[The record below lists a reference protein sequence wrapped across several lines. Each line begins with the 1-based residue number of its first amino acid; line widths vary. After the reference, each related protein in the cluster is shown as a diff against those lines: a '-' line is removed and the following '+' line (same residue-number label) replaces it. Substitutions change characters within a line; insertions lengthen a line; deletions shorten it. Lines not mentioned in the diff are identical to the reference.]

1 MTYLDKVKAEIKKA
15 AKESWDAVKKG
26 AKKAEEKGEEIAE
39 IGKLRYLIFRSHVK
53 AEDLFGKLGG
63 MIYSMSKNPSKN
75 PFSKKEIKKVVE
87 NLKKTEQETD
97 RLEKELKKIGKR
109 PASKR

>member
-15 AKESWDAVKKG
+15 AKESWDAVRKG

-53 AEDLFGKLGG
+53 AEDLFGKLGA
-63 MIYSMSKNPSKN
+63 MIYAASKSPLKN
-75 PFSKKEIKKVVE
+75 PFSKKEVKKVVE
-87 NLKKTEQETD
+87 GLKKTEQEAD
-97 RLEKELKKIGKR
+97 ALEKKLKNIGKR
-109 PASKR
+109 PASKK